1 MVFSASVIWLIL
13 AVLLGT
19 LELMLST
26 FYLLVLAI
34 AACSASVVAYLA
46 FPIEWQ
52 VVAFALVS
60 VIGAIWVRRIRSL
73 QMTNDAQA
81 HALQNLDEGQTVDVV
96 SWKEKGHTLVQY
108 RGAQW
113 SAQAIDQ
120 HHLETGLHKIV
131 EIRGNTLILQKI

>member
-1 MVFSASVIWLIL
+1 MVFSASVLWLIL
-13 AVLLGT
+13 AVLLGI

-26 FYLLVLAI
+26 FYLLVLAV
-34 AACSASVVAYLA
+34 AACSASALAYLA

-60 VIGAIWVRRIRSL
+60 VIGAVWIRRIRAL

-81 HALQNLDEGQTVDVV
+81 KALQNLDEGQTVDVV
-96 SWKEKGHTLVQY
+96 SWNKGRTLVQY

-113 SAQAIDQ
+113 SAEAIDQ
-120 HHLETGLHKIV
+120 HHLEAGLHKIV
-131 EIRGNTLILQKI
+131 EIRGNTLILQKL